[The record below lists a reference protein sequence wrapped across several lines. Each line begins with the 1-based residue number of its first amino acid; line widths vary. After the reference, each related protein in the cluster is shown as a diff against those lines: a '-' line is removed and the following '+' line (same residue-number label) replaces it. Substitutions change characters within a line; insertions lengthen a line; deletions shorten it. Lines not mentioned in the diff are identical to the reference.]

1 LLQEATGRDP
11 HFFGAFYKL
20 AEAHHAAYIFSVD
33 RTDARLA
40 QAKEAVDA
48 AARLRPDAPE
58 THLAQAWYVYHAARD
73 YRRARDEVAKALNVL
88 PNNGDALTMAARIDR
103 RFGRWDDALRS
114 FLKAKEVDPTS
125 TEILRDISGTYISMR
140 RYSEAEQFTRD
151 TLGKL
156 PDAAGLYHYQL
167 GICYLAAGQLEQAK
181 AAFAQMPASYDPFAY
196 GTMNKVVTALYLRDY
211 ESATRYLAAGPPL
224 LPDSAQDRV
233 RCPRSFLGAQIT
245 RASRGHAES
254 QAAFAAVRDEV
265 VASWPDVLED
275 PSRLTVLARIDA
287 ALGRKDDA
295 IREAQRAVELRPIS
309 QDAHEGA
316 RHARN
321 LAVVY
326 ALVGEHNAALE
337 ELEKL
342 VKLNGGGPS
351 YGDLRFDP
359 LWDDLRDDPRFEK
372 IVASLAPKEAAPPAR

>member
-1 LLQEATGRDP
+1 MGRLLCGTFSELKKSIQVAPRSCEISRHLRLNAP
-11 HFFGAFYKL
+11 VFG
-20 AEAHHAAYIFSVD
+20 
-33 RTDARLA
+33 
-40 QAKEAVDA
+40 
-48 AARLRPDAPE
+48 
-58 THLAQAWYVYHAARD
+58 
-73 YRRARDEVAKALNVL
+73 
-88 PNNGDALTMAARIDR
+88 
-103 RFGRWDDALRS
+103 
-114 FLKAKEVDPTS
+114 
-125 TEILRDISGTYISMR
+125 
-140 RYSEAEQFTRD
+140 AEQFTRE

-181 AAFAQMPASYDPFAY
+181 AAFAQMPASYDPFGY

-265 VASWPDVLED
+265 VASWPDILED

-309 QDAHEGA
+309 RMLTRA
-316 RHARN
+316 RDTRETLRSCMRWSAKMTQPCKSSRN
-321 LAVVY
+321 
-326 ALVGEHNAALE
+326 
-337 ELEKL
+337 
-342 VKLNGGGPS
+342 
-351 YGDLRFDP
+351 
-359 LWDDLRDDPRFEK
+359 
-372 IVASLAPKEAAPPAR
+372 